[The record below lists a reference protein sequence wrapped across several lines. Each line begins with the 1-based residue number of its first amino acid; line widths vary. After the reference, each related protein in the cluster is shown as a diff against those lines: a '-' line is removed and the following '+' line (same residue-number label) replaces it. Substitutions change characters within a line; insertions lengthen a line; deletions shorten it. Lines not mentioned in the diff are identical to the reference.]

1 MLNVKKK
8 RVMETILTIV
18 SCTII
23 IVIGILL
30 GILLRG
36 AWEHIDLTNEDLRK
50 SREESIKNIKR
61 LEKDYKSKFLI

>member
-1 MLNVKKK
+1 
-8 RVMETILTIV
+8 METILTIV

-23 IVIGILL
+23 IAIGILL

-36 AWEHIDLTNEDLRK
+36 AWEYIDLTNEDLRK

-61 LEKDYKSKFLI
+61 LEKDCESKFLI